1 MPQLDSATW
10 LSQIVWLA
18 ITFTVLLILMWG
30 VALPK
35 VRRVLEDRQSKIEG
49 DLQEAER
56 FKNEAEEAL
65 KAYEAALAKARS
77 DAHSIAAEM
86 SAKVASESA
95 NKRTELEARL
105 AEESRNAEARIA
117 KARTDALDSVRDVAA
132 EATRELTAKLAGIDA
147 DDQAIA
153 AALDGAE
160 RGDT

>member
-35 VRRVLEDRQSKIEG
+35 VRRVLEDRQSKIDG

-77 DAHSIAAEM
+77 DAHAIAAEM

-95 NKRTELEARL
+95 SKRTELETRL
-105 AEESRNAEARIA
+105 AEESRKAEARIA

-132 EATRELTAKLAGIDA
+132 EATRDLTAKLAGIDA

-153 AALDGAE
+153 AALDGIK
-160 RGDT
+160 RGDS

>member
-49 DLQEAER
+49 DLREAER

-65 KAYEAALAKARS
+65 KAYETALLEARS
-77 DAHSIAAEM
+77 RAHSIAAEM

-95 NKRTELEARL
+95 GKREELEARL
-105 AEESRNAEARIA
+105 AEESSLAEARIA

-132 EATRELTAKLAGIDA
+132 EATRDLAAKLVGVDV
-147 DDQAIA
+147 DDQTIT
-153 AALDGAE
+153 AALDGIKQ
-160 RGDT
+160 GDD